1 MAPIVADCL
10 QVTIQGA
17 CFGNTWANVFHVQK
31 LGAASSDP
39 LGDATLFA
47 ADFESKILPKMSSGC
62 TLSTCSYA
70 DLSSLSG
77 LSGNFSITG
86 TGGGSGTMLAPNT
99 AVLCS
104 WSALGTRAQRN
115 GRSYFI
121 GVDED
126 QVTSDGKMT
135 TTYQGEWQTAVD
147 DFIDELQ
154 ADDLG
159 LVVLSRTGA
168 SSGDVRT
175 VLDGN
180 VQQLLATQRR
190 RLRR

>member
-1 MAPIVADCL
+1 MAGIVAPCL

-17 CFGNTWANVFHVQK
+17 SLIRPWANVFHVQK
-31 LGAASSDP
+31 LGAAPDDP
-39 LGDATLFA
+39 AGDA
-47 ADFESKILPKMSSGC
+47 ADFAQQFKDNILPVMSAGVSLTGY
-62 TLSTCSYA
+62 TYA

-77 LSGNFSITG
+77 LSGSGALTG

-99 AVLCS
+99 AVLVQ
-104 WSALGTRAQRN
+104 WPALGTRSQRN

-135 TTYQGEWQTAVD
+135 TGFTTTWQSSVD
-147 DFIDELQ
+147 NFMADLQ
-154 ADDLG
+154 TIDLG
-159 LVVLSRTGA
+159 LVVLSRTGP
-168 SSGDVRT
+168 SSGEVRT
-175 VLDGN
+175 VLDGV

-190 RLRR
+190 RMRA